1 MSATMRIE
9 WRIERTARLLA
20 TLAASALLAATSCG
34 DDAPPPAPAAGSTT
48 APPVATIAA
57 APPAD
62 GCAQDA
68 PGRPGRAMWRVPI
81 DFGESDVL
89 VDVPAAYR
97 AGVPLPLVLNLHGGQ
112 TTADAPRDHARYTG
126 LAAVGEAHGFI
137 VVTPATVGVAM
148 LHATLDRVQAQWC
161 IDRER
166 VYAAGLSRGA
176 GLAMSLGCTT
186 PRRVAAIA
194 AVAGLRYTALAC
206 DDTPPLPVIAFHG
219 AADRIAPFEA
229 ALESAQRWAA
239 HNGCA
244 PNTRP
249 EPLVGPVTV
258 TRYAACAGGAAVEFY
273 AIEGDGHTW
282 AGAAQPGS
290 AADETTQLITANE
303 LLWAFFAPRR
313 LAR

>member
-1 MSATMRIE
+1 MDAGRMK
-9 WRIERTARLLA
+9 RLR
-20 TLAASALLAATSCG
+20 ASVVASCALLAAASCG
-34 DDAPPPAPAAGSTT
+34 GDDVPQGALPPAPT
-48 APPVATIAA
+48 ATVAA
-57 APPAD
+57 AIAGD
-62 GCAQDA
+62 GCAADA
-68 PGRPGRAMWRVPI
+68 AGKPGRTMWRVPI
-81 DFGESDVL
+81 DFGASEVL

-137 VVTPATVGVAM
+137 VVTPATVGVAA
-148 LHATLDRVQAQWC
+148 LHVTLDRVQAQWC
-161 IDRER
+161 IDRAR

-176 GLAMSLGCTT
+176 GLAMSLSCTS

-194 AVAGLRYTALAC
+194 TVAGLRYTALAC
-206 DDTPPLPVIAFHG
+206 DDTPPLPMIAFHG
-219 AADRIAPFEA
+219 TADRITPFDA
-229 ALESAQRWAA
+229 AVESAQRWAA

-244 PNTRP
+244 PNARP
-249 EPLVGPVTV
+249 QAVVGPVTL
-258 TRYAACAGGAAVEFY
+258 TRYARCAADAAVEFY

-290 AADETTQLITANE
+290 AADETTQLVSANE